1 VEWEATEVE
10 VLNDPCCGLDVHKKT
25 VVACVLR
32 SSLVAQTERRDT
44 AEREATLERKTRSFS
59 TMTQGLLE
67 LADWLIE
74 QGVSQVVMESTG
86 VYWKPIFD
94 VLEERGDAKGQPFT
108 LLLANAQHVR
118 QVPGRKT
125 DVKDAEWL
133 ATLLR
138 HGLIRGSFVPD
149 REQRELRELTRYRTA
164 LLHDRAREV
173 NRLQKTLEGANIKLS
188 VVLTDITGVS
198 GQRILDALLSGESD
212 PDTLADL
219 AHWRVQSKREALEQA
234 VVGKLSSTLRFVVL
248 QQMRHLREL
257 DTQIEECD
265 REVERVLS
273 PFEAEVQRLKTIPG
287 VGPRTAQVVIAEI
300 GVDMS
305 RFPSADHLAAWA
317 GMSPGQNQSG
327 GKSRMVPTR
336 KGSAWLKAAL
346 AESAWAASKARSG
359 YLPAQYRRLA
369 GRRGRKRA
377 IVAVGHSI
385 LVIVYHLLKDGEGY
399 SDLGSNYFDER
410 DREEVVRRLTRRLQ
424 SLGFQV
430 TTPPQAESVPAA
442 SFS

>member
-1 VEWEATEVE
+1 VEAI
-10 VLNDPCCGLDVHKKT
+10 NDPCCGLDVHKKT

-32 SSLVAQTERRDT
+32 SPVPSGSERT
-44 AEREATLERKTRSFS
+44 KQSKAEREVIVEKQSRSFS
-59 TMTQGLLE
+59 TMTEGLLE

-74 QGVSQVVMESTG
+74 QGVSQVAMESTG
-86 VYWKPIFD
+86 VYWKPVFN
-94 VLEERGDAKGQPFT
+94 VLEERGDAKGKPFT
-108 LLLANAQHVR
+108 LLLANAQHIK

-149 REQRELRELTRYRTA
+149 RDQRELRELTRYRTA
-164 LLHDRAREV
+164 LLHERAREV
-173 NRLQKTLEGANIKLS
+173 NRLQKTLEGANIKLAA
-188 VVLTDITGVS
+188 VLTDITGMS
-198 GQRILDALLSGESD
+198 GTKILEALLSGESD
-212 PDTLADL
+212 PETLANL
-219 AHWRVQSKREALEQA
+219 AYWSVQGKRDALEQA
-234 VVGKLSSTLRFVVL
+234 VVGKLTPTLRFVVG

-257 DTQIEECD
+257 DSQIAECD
-265 REVERVLS
+265 QEVERVLS
-273 PFEAEVQRLKTIPG
+273 PFETEVARLRTIPG
-287 VGPRTAQVVIAEI
+287 VGPRTAQVILAEI

-327 GKSRMVPTR
+327 GKSRQAPTR

-359 YLPAQYRRLA
+359 YLPAQFRRLA
-369 GRRGRKRA
+369 GRRGKKRA

-385 LVIVYHLLKDGEGY
+385 LVIVYHLLKDGESY
-399 SDLGSNYFDER
+399 QDLGANYFDER
-410 DREEVVRRLTRRLQ
+410 DREEVVRRLTRRLE
-424 SLGFQV
+424 SLGYQV
-430 TTPPQAESVPAA
+430 TAPPQPAPVAAES
-442 SFS
+442 FS